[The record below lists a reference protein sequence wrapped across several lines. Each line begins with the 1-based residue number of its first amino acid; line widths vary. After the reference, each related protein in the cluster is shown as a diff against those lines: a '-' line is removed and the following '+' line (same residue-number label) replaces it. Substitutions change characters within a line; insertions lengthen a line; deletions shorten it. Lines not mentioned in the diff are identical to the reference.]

1 MIKEAQISPRTAAPQ
16 GAAEAVYGFFYLVGM
31 RTARR
36 FARLRRACMPGVR
49 RFARFWRKTAVLA
62 LHRQKRRWHRFA
74 RRMAHARIELRDAAG
89 QGFGRLLSCFGHL
102 TVRGVRRYRG
112 ELLALWGVAGPVLA
126 TVVLLLTLSAWTNT
140 EFCLSLTYGEQ
151 QLGLISNEVTYE
163 QAAAMAKGRVV
174 NVDDSFAVEAVP
186 TLSVTVRGSEPVLD
200 DNELCDAILR
210 TAGDSIAEATGLYVD
225 GEFVGAM
232 ESSDELNAVLDGIKD
247 TYFDRNDQ
255 NQRAEFVQ
263 TVETLDGLFPSA
275 TVADGEKIR
284 ALLTREAVV
293 KKTYTAVPGDSLGLI
308 ASKNDMT
315 LSELRQMNP
324 PYANTDMI
332 HIGDEVVVQRPQPF
346 LQVKVIKKIFYTE
359 KIAYNTQYKQNTS
372 KPTTYSKTLTK
383 GVDGSRDIV
392 AEVTTLDGLETKR
405 EIVSSTV
412 TKEPVTRVIERGTQ
426 RVTTSSGFEV
436 VQGDGQTR
444 GTMIWPVPICH
455 NMSRGFSSGHRA
467 LDICNGPVTVRG
479 KNAVAADGGVVI
491 HAGWYGG
498 YGNMVKIQHANGLV
512 TLYAHFQAVRVVKGQ
527 TVSQGQVVGIIG
539 STGNSTGP
547 HLHFEVIRNGVR
559 VNPLQYVKR

>member
-1 MIKEAQISPRTAAPQ
+1 MIKEAQISPRAAVPQ
-16 GAAEAVYGFFYLVGM
+16 GAADAVYGFFYLVGM
-31 RTARR
+31 RAARR
-36 FARLRRACMPGVR
+36 FARLRRACLPGVR

-62 LHRQKRRWHRFA
+62 LHRQKRRWHQFA
-74 RRMAHARIELRDAAG
+74 RRMARARIELRDAAG

-102 TVRGVRRYRG
+102 AVRGVRRYRG

-126 TVVLLLTLSAWTNT
+126 TVVLLLTVSAWTNT

-151 QLGLISNEVTYE
+151 PLGLISNEVTYE

-247 TYFDRNDQ
+247 TYFDRNDE

-315 LSELRQMNP
+315 LSELRRMNP

-392 AEVTTLDGLETKR
+392 AEVTSLDGLETKR

-491 HAGWYGG
+491 YAGWYGG